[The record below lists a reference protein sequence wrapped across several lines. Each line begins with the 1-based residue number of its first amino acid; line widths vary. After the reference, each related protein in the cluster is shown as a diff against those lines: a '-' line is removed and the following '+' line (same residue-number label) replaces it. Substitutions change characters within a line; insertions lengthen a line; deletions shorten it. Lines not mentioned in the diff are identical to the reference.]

1 MKRNLVIVGNGF
13 DLHHNM
19 KTRYTDY
26 RNYLINSGKKDIVDC
41 FELSLEGDYSRKLI
55 NHLWSKLE
63 EVIAVLPYEQAYIHL
78 WVHDDKESELYKCGF
93 QNEVENMTSYWPGIK
108 DNLAPWIAT
117 VKYTDV
123 CENLKKII
131 NSESNFISFNYTNT
145 LEFLYDISKD
155 DICYIHGDY
164 SNVDELIL
172 GHRNNSYYPEWDD
185 NNEEDVRLINAGK
198 YMEQFR
204 KETYKPIETI
214 CESHSTF
221 NHFLSEYRYLDIYMM
236 GLSYNDIDKVYIEE
250 IRKAQDAVWHF
261 VCYSEEDF
269 NRVFDYAKDIGVP
282 EYSVITYED
291 I

>member
-1 MKRNLVIVGNGF
+1 
-13 DLHHNM
+13 
-19 KTRYTDY
+19 
-26 RNYLINSGKKDIVDC
+26 
-41 FELSLEGDYSRKLI
+41 
-55 NHLWSKLE
+55 
-63 EVIAVLPYEQAYIHL
+63 
-78 WVHDDKESELYKCGF
+78 
-93 QNEVENMTSYWPGIK
+93 
-108 DNLAPWIAT
+108 
-117 VKYTDV
+117 
-123 CENLKKII
+123 
-131 NSESNFISFNYTNT
+131 
-145 LEFLYDISKD
+145 
-155 DICYIHGDY
+155 
-164 SNVDELIL
+164 
-172 GHRNNSYYPEWDD
+172 
-185 NNEEDVRLINAGK
+185 
-198 YMEQFR
+198 MEQFR